1 MLLLIASTRL
11 EDFTCNALILICIYL
26 QKRQTPFMLACA
38 SDIDRSSK
46 VHYLDE
52 KGANCLVKDEVGF
65 ILMWLESIIVM
76 FN

>member
-1 MLLLIASTRL
+1 MLLLIASTRF
-11 EDFTCNALILICIYL
+11 EDFTCNALILICIHL

-46 VHYLDE
+46 VRYLDE
-52 KGANCLVKDEVGF
+52 KGADCLAKDEVGF
-65 ILMWLESIIVM
+65 ILMWLEITIV